1 MKKEKK
7 IFVKEIKE
15 TKPPAEVVGAPI
27 KKSVNTPQLLRGM
40 KDVLP
45 AEEDYWWLLLDR
57 SRALA
62 KAYGF
67 SRIETSILEEA
78 GLFIRS
84 VGKETDI
91 VDKEMYVFEDLD
103 GSRVAL
109 RPEMTASIMRAY
121 LNHGMWNQPQ
131 PIKLWYFGPAFRH
144 ERPQSG
150 RYRQFHQ
157 VGFEILGDASPV
169 VDAEAILIAYNF
181 YKELGVNAV
190 VQLNSL
196 GCPSCREVY
205 RNELVNYYRAHRHQI
220 CETCK
225 KRMQRNP
232 LRLLDCKEEMCQP
245 IKKDAPQI
253 LDHLCDGC
261 RKHFMSVLEYLD
273 ELNIPYLLNHALVRG
288 LDYYTRTVFE
298 VYAVAEDGA
307 SQSALGGGGRYD
319 LLSEALGGKPTPA
332 CGFSHGLERAI
343 SKMKELGLHTPEKR
357 HADVFVAQLGDQAR
371 RKAMSLFESFR
382 KSGLRVAE
390 ELSRNGL
397 RPQLESADKL
407 GARYALIVGQKEVQ
421 DGTAII
427 RDMESGAQE
436 TIDFNKAV
444 SEIQKKMLLNGV

>member
-1 MKKEKK
+1 MKKEK
-7 IFVKEIKE
+7 EIKPLAE
-15 TKPPAEVVGAPI
+15 ISCVSVKKP
-27 KKSVNTPQLLRGM
+27 VNTPQLLRGM
-40 KDVLP
+40 KDILP
-45 AEEDYWWLLLDR
+45 SEEEYWWKLLESSR
-57 SRALA
+57 SLA

-78 GLFIRS
+78 NLFIRS

-91 VDKEMYVFEDLD
+91 VEKEMYVFEDLD

-121 LNHGMWNQPQ
+121 LNHGMWNQSQ
-131 PIKLWYFGPAFRH
+131 PVKLWYFGPAFRH

-157 VGFEILGDASPV
+157 VGFEILGDAAPI
-169 VDAEAILIAYNF
+169 VDAETILIAYNF

-190 VQLNSL
+190 AQLNSL
-196 GCPSCREVY
+196 GCPSCREAY
-205 RNELVNYYRAHRHQI
+205 RNELVNYYRGHRSQI

-253 LDHLCDGC
+253 LDHLCDDC

-273 ELNIPYLLNHALVRG
+273 ELNVPYLLNHTLVRG

-298 VYAVAEDGA
+298 IYAVAEEGA
-307 SQSALGGGGRYD
+307 GQSALGGGGRYD
-319 LLSEALGGKPTPA
+319 LLCESLGGRPTPA
-332 CGFSHGLERAI
+332 CGFSHGLERAVN
-343 SKMKELGLHTPEKR
+343 KLKELGLHTPEKR
-357 HADVFVAQLGDQAR
+357 KADVFVAQLGDQAR
-371 RKAMSLFESFR
+371 RKALSLFESFR

-397 RPQLESADKL
+397 RPQLEAADKL

-427 RDMESGAQE
+427 RDMESGVQE
-436 TIDFNKAV
+436 TVDFNKAV